1 MQTSCVP
8 ESSRPKIEF
17 PAEDY
22 PLKIIG
28 KNLENY
34 RSLIENVLKTQKIN
48 YKQNSI
54 ELIPSNN
61 NKYVSL
67 RLNILA
73 ESEQQ
78 LVVLNQALLETKKVI
93 MVI

>member
-8 ESSRPKIEF
+8 EDLRPKIEF

-28 KNLENY
+28 KNCKNY
-34 RSLIENVLKTQKIN
+34 RTLVEEVLNSKNIK

-54 ELIPSNN
+54 ELIPSSN

-78 LVVLNQALLETKKVI
+78 LKSLNQTLIETKKVI